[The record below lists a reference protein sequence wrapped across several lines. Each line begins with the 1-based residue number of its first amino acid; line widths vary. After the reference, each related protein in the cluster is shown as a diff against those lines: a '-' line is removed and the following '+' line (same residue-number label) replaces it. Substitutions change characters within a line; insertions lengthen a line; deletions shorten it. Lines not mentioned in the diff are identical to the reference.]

1 MSYPGRD
8 RVALI
13 VSILSV
19 GTFVGALS
27 AGYVSDKLGRKYG
40 IIISAMIPFN
50 LGVALQ
56 TAATEQIMFIMGR
69 LFAGFGVGL
78 ISAQIPMYQSETL
91 PKWIRGT
98 IVGCYQLCI
107 TIGLFLAAIVSYCTK
122 DRDDSGSYRI
132 PLAIQFAWALILSG
146 GLAFLPETPRYLI
159 KVGKDAKA
167 LKSLVFLRRLPA
179 DSPHVLAELEEI
191 KANYEY
197 EKSLGTASY
206 VECFRGNM
214 GKRTLTGIV
223 LQSLQQL
230 VGINFIVS
238 HLHFELHQITTDQP
252 SRSTTARLTLRR
264 TSNSF
269 PTPSFFRSSST
280 WSTSSRLSLVFGQL
294 IASVAAQSCSSVLS
308 VWERASTSSR
318 SPVSQPTPHR
328 TTLPHLRNSFSCA
341 CTSRSSP
348 QVSAQQ
354 RGSSP
359 ENCSP

>member
-1 MSYPGRD
+1 MPYWQDTMGHPDTD

-56 TAATEQIMFIMGR
+56 TAATEQTMFILGR

-78 ISAQIPMYQSETL
+78 ISAQVPMYQSETL
-91 PKWIRGT
+91 PKWIRGAV
-98 IVGCYQLCI
+98 VGCYQLCI
-107 TIGLFLAAIVSYCTK
+107 TIGLFLASIVSYATK
-122 DRDDSGSYRI
+122 NRTDSGSYRI

-146 GLAFLPETPRYLI
+146 GLLLLPETPRYLI
-159 KVGKDAKA
+159 KVGKDTKA

-179 DSPHVLAELEEI
+179 DDPHVLAELEEI

-197 EKSLGTASY
+197 EKSLGSASY

-214 GKRTLTGIV
+214 GKRTLTGIT
-223 LQSLQQL
+223 LQALQQL

-238 HLHFELHQITTDQP
+238 HPP
-252 SRSTTARLTLRR
+252 SRE
-264 TSNSF
+264 
-269 PTPSFFRSSST
+269 P
-280 WSTSSRLSLVFGQL
+280 G
-294 IASVAAQSCSSVLS
+294 
-308 VWERASTSSR
+308 
-318 SPVSQPTPHR
+318 HD
-328 TTLPHLRNSFSCA
+328 
-341 CTSRSSP
+341 
-348 QVSAQQ
+348 
-354 RGSSP
+354 
-359 ENCSP
+359 